1 MSETNQFSGFEVL
14 LSAIEIEKS
23 GHTFYKAMAT
33 KFEQTLAVE
42 IFINLAKDEVE
53 HLQALKDL
61 LSSYQDGSFWEE
73 EEEYLPYLKRFHEE
87 DVFPS
92 PQQVEAALL
101 ETDSEQQILDLAI
114 QAERRFSEYF
124 TMAAKHSRTKDG
136 KTVFGWLADEEK
148 RHAELLSER
157 KEKIAVE

>member
-1 MSETNQFSGFEVL
+1 MSETYQFSGFEVL
-14 LSAIEIEKS
+14 LAAIEIEKS
-23 GHTFYKAMAT
+23 GHTFYTAMA
-33 KFEQTLAVE
+33 KQFEQTSAFD
-42 IFINLAKDEVE
+42 IFTNLAKDEVE
-53 HLQALKDL
+53 HLQSLKDL
-61 LSSYQDGSFWEE
+61 LSSYQEGSFWEE
-73 EEEYLPYLKRFHEE
+73 EEEYLPYLKRFHEAG
-87 DVFPS
+87 VFPS